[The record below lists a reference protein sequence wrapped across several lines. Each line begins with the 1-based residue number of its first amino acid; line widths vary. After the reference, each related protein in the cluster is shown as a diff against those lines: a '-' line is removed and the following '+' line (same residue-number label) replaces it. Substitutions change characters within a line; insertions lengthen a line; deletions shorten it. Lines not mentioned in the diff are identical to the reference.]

1 MTKHFLDRVL
11 REVESEYPTY
21 EEMLHDAWDHAL
33 MEDEIGREEG
43 CEVDDSCHA
52 RSKWKMPL

>member
-1 MTKHFLDRVL
+1 M
-11 REVESEYPTY
+11 ESEYPTY

-43 CEVDDSCHA
+43 CEVDESCHA